1 MTKKLKEGGLGDLA
15 HAAERDHEVQ
25 MARADLYKVAK
36 YAIKLHD
43 MLKTVSEAEGID
55 GWKQSKITKAAD
67 YIGSVYHAMDYD
79 MKFSESKQAKNVLKR
94 SKTMT
99 EESYLESMQAKV
111 AKKVSEST
119 DVCSEC
125 GNPSYTT
132 LGLSEDELSEV
143 AGPEK
148 CWKGY
153 KRAGTQKGTGKNA
166 GKRVNK
172 CVKA

>member
-1 MTKKLKEGGLGDLA
+1 MSKKLKEGGLGDLA

-25 MARADLYKVAK
+25 MARADLYKIAK

-43 MLKTVSEAEGID
+43 MLKTVSEAEGIE
-55 GWKQSKITKAAD
+55 GWQQSKITKAAD

-79 MKFSESKQAKNVLKR
+79 TKFAESKSTKNVMKR

-99 EESYLESMQAKV
+99 EKSYLESMQEKV
-111 AKKVSEST
+111 NKTLKKKSE
-119 DVCSEC
+119 VACSEC

-132 LGLSEDELSEV
+132 LDEETSKKKKGSHGKV
-143 AGPEK
+143 

-153 KRAGTQKGTGKNA
+153 RRGKGDSCH
-166 GKRVNK
+166 RVK
-172 CVKA
+172 GDA